1 MASNRKD
8 VTIDNKIDD
17 LPKIDTES
25 RRPIYLDYNATTP
38 ILPEIKNVM
47 QQAVD
52 HAWANPSSTNHI
64 LGRTSRR
71 WLNWAREQVGACLNV
86 SDPNTEIIFTSGGT
100 ESNNWILNY
109 IASMKP
115 SSSTLPHVITTAIE
129 HPAISQPLKAL
140 SRAGLLTYTIIH
152 PIPRVGSITAE
163 QVADALQDNT
173 VLVTV
178 MAANNE
184 TGVIQPIEQIGQ
196 LVREIN
202 TARQMQADESDNPSE
217 YVPLFYHVDAA
228 QIIGKGVLTEP
239 GKVDVKS
246 WCAHYVTIVGHKFY
260 GPKIGALYVK
270 QGIPLAPWLHG
281 GGQEM
286 GKRSGTENVMDCV
299 GLGAACQ
306 ISKKNNEKNWKPFTL
321 VTSFLRK
328 TTHVDVQR
336 INSSRFKTIHPKHKR
351 KHRKI
356 KIQQ

>member
-1 MASNRKD
+1 M
-8 VTIDNKIDD
+8 
-17 LPKIDTES
+17 
-25 RRPIYLDYNATTP
+25 
-38 ILPEIKNVM
+38 
-47 QQAVD
+47 
-52 HAWANPSSTNHI
+52 
-64 LGRTSRR
+64 
-71 WLNWAREQVGACLNV
+71 

-217 YVPLFYHVDAA
+217 YVPLFYHIDAA

-239 GKVDVKS
+239 GKVDVKA
-246 WCAHYVTIVGHKFY
+246 WCAHYRRVGDIF
-260 GPKIGALYVK
+260 
-270 QGIPLAPWLHG
+270 
-281 GGQEM
+281 
-286 GKRSGTENVMDCV
+286 
-299 GLGAACQ
+299 GLKVE
-306 ISKKNNEKNWKPFTL
+306 IE
-321 VTSFLRK
+321 
-328 TTHVDVQR
+328 
-336 INSSRFKTIHPKHKR
+336 
-351 KHRKI
+351 
-356 KIQQ
+356 